1 MHNSSHKLH
10 PTENRDLAIPQLFAN
25 SLVDRKIAK
34 LGGYRK
40 ISAKYAI
47 FRTISGVGL
56 LLSLHYN
63 DLILMGNRNF
73 IYPSR
78 H

>member
-1 MHNSSHKLH
+1 MTLKRMRSFGTPQKIAILRYCNFLH
-10 PTENRDLAIPQLFAN
+10 VSAN

-40 ISAKYAI
+40 VSAKYAA

-56 LLSLHYN
+56 LL
-63 DLILMGNRNF
+63 ILMGNHNHCALLF
-73 IYPSR
+73 I
-78 H
+78 